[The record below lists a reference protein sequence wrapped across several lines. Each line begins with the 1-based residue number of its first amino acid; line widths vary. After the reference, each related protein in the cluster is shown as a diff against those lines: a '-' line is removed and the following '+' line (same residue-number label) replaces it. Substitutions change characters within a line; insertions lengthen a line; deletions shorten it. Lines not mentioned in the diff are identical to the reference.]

1 MDLVTQTKST
11 RTTDY
16 PTAAAVRAAR
26 TAELFN
32 TKERTLDMDTS
43 TPRRSGWTRTGLLL
57 AAVGLMSAATPAQ
70 AQNTAAWDK
79 TFPKSDRVD
88 HQKVTF
94 KNRFGITLAA
104 DLYLP
109 KNRAGDRLPAL
120 AVSGPFGAV
129 KEQSSGLYAQT
140 LAERGFVTLAFD
152 PSYTG
157 ESSGEPRN
165 TASPDINTEDFS
177 AAVDFLGLHASVDR
191 NRIGVLG
198 ICGFSGMALTA
209 ATSDS
214 RIRAV
219 ATVSMYDMSRSM
231 SRGHRDGYTKEQRQ
245 AVIDYLSQQRWAD
258 AEAGRYAAGLHE
270 VPFDDKG
277 EIVKGNR
284 VLPETLPASPDP
296 VLAAFFDYYR
306 TPRGFHPRAVNSTT
320 AWTATT
326 PMSFF
331 NFPLYANIEM
341 ISPRPI
347 LLVAGEKAHSR
358 YYSEDVYKVA
368 SEPKQLLIVP
378 GADHVDLYD
387 RMNVIPWDK
396 LTEFFTQHLAARAV
410 TSSRK

>member
-1 MDLVTQTKST
+1 M
-11 RTTDY
+11 
-16 PTAAAVRAAR
+16 
-26 TAELFN
+26 N
-32 TKERTLDMDTS
+32 THTPA
-43 TPRRSGWTRTGLLL
+43 PRRTGWNRAGLLL
-57 AAVGLMSAATPAQ
+57 ATMGLMSAAASTHAQ
-70 AQNTAAWDK
+70 DLPAWDK
-79 TFPKSDRVD
+79 TFPKSDKVE

-94 KNRFGITLAA
+94 KNRFGLTLAA
-104 DLYLP
+104 DLYVP
-109 KNRAGDRLPAL
+109 KNHAGTRLPAL

-129 KEQSSGLYAQT
+129 KEQVSGLYAQT

-177 AAVDFLGLHASVDR
+177 AAVDFLGLRSSVDR

-231 SRGHRDGYTKEQRQ
+231 SRGHRDSYTKEQRHK
-245 AVIDYLSQQRWAD
+245 VIDYLSQQRWAD
-258 AEAGRYAAGLHE
+258 AESGRYSVGLHE
-270 VPFDDKG
+270 VPFDQQG
-277 EIVKGNR
+277 NLVKGDR
-284 VLPETLPASPDP
+284 VLPETLPEQPDP

-306 TPRGFHPRAVNSTT
+306 TPRGFHPRSINSTT

-331 NFPLYANIEM
+331 SFPMYANIEM

-358 YYSEDVYKVA
+358 YYSEDVYKMA

-387 RMNVIPWDK
+387 RVQRIPWDA
-396 LTEFFTQHLAARAV
+396 LTEFFTKHLAAQA
-410 TSSRK
+410 TASSN

>member
-1 MDLVTQTKST
+1 MNKQFQTRELVASFLGVAVVLSGYGAVHGSTSNPNEGAAMEQTQSG
-11 RTTDY
+11 
-16 PTAAAVRAAR
+16 AVRL
-26 TAELFN
+26 TQE
-32 TKERTLDMDTS
+32 
-43 TPRRSGWTRTGLLL
+43 
-57 AAVGLMSAATPAQ
+57 
-70 AQNTAAWDK
+70 WDK

-94 KNRFGITLAA
+94 RNRYGITLSG

-109 KNRAGDRLPAL
+109 KNRVGGRLPAL

-129 KEQSSGLYAQT
+129 KEQVSGLYAQT
-140 LAERGFVTLAFD
+140 MAERGFVTLAFD

-157 ESSGEPRN
+157 ESSGDPRN

-231 SRGHRDGYTKEQRQ
+231 SRSHRDSYTKEQRRQ
-245 AVIDYLSQQRWAD
+245 VIDYLSEQRWAD
-258 AEAGRYAAGLHE
+258 AEARRYAVGLHE
-270 VPFDDKG
+270 VPFDEKG
-277 EIVKGNR
+277 NIVKGNR
-284 VLPETLPASPDP
+284 ILPETLPDNPDP

-306 TPRGFHPRAVNSTT
+306 TPRGFHPRSVNSTT

-331 NFPLYANIEM
+331 SFPMYANIEM

-358 YYSEDVYKVA
+358 YYSEDVDKIA
-368 SEPKQLLIVP
+368 SEPKELFIVP
-378 GADHVDLYD
+378 GAGHVDLYD
-387 RMNVIPWDK
+387 RVNVIPWDK
-396 LTEFFTQHLAARAV
+396 LTSFFSRSLASGAEV
-410 TSSRK
+410 TGRTR